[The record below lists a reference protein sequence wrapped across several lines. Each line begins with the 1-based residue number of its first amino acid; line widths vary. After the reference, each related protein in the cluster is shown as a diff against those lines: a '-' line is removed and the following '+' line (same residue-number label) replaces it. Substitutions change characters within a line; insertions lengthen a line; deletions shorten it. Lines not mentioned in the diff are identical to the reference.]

1 MKAIVCKQFGPPESL
16 VVEEVADPMPGP
28 GEVLIEVKAAGVTFP
43 DALVIEDKYQMKA
56 TPPFIPGGEA
66 AGVVRAVGEGV
77 QDPEVGE
84 RVVASLG
91 LVGAFAE
98 LVCVPAAAAR
108 RIPKSLGFAESTGL
122 LYSYGTGYYALVD
135 RAQLEPG
142 ETLLVLGAGGNLGLA
157 AVELG
162 KALGA
167 RVIAAAS
174 SAEKLAL
181 CKDHGADETIN
192 YAKEDLKQRAKAL
205 TEGRGVDVVY
215 DAVGGDYAEAALRAI
230 AWKGRFLVIGFTAGI
245 PKIPLNLALLK
256 SCQIVGVFLGAML
269 NKEPDT
275 RDSVVRAIDE
285 LLEAGRLKPY
295 VSRAYTLEEGPQGT
309 IRVQLKYRRDGEKA
323 IAGLQRVSA
332 PGRRVYCG
340 KDEIPRILGG
350 LGITS
355 VSTPKGLMSGA
366 TCRKEGIGGE
376 VLCSVW

>member
-16 VVEEVADPMPGP
+16 VLEDVPDPVPGP

-66 AGVVRAVGEGV
+66 AGVVLGLGEGVGEGV
-77 QDPEVGE
+77 AEGAGEGAAGPAVGD

-98 LVCVPAAAAR
+98 RVCVPASAAR
-108 RIPKSLGFAESTGL
+108 AIPENIGFAESTGL
-122 LYSYGTGYYALVD
+122 VYSYGTGYYGLVD
-135 RAQLEPG
+135 RAQLQKG

-174 SAEKLAL
+174 SPEKLAL
-181 CKDHGADETIN
+181 CKERGADETID
-192 YAKEDLKQRAKAL
+192 YANEDLKQRAKEL
-205 TEGRGVDVVY
+205 TDGHGVDVVY

-256 SCQIVGVFLGAML
+256 GCQIIGVFLGAML
-269 NKEPDT
+269 GKEPET
-275 RDSVVRAIDE
+275 RDAVVAAIDE
-285 LLEAGRLKPY
+285 MLEAGRLKPY
-295 VSRAYTLEEGPQGT
+295 VSRVYTLAEAPQA
-309 IRVQLKYRRDGEKA
+309 LRD
-323 IAGLQRVSA
+323 LQQ
-332 PGRRVYCG
+332 RRVLG
-340 KDEIPRILGG
+340 KVVVAP
-350 LGITS
+350 
-355 VSTPKGLMSGA
+355 
-366 TCRKEGIGGE
+366 
-376 VLCSVW
+376 